1 MLKKIVIT
9 LLALALIGGLL
20 FVVQV
25 LRESSEEGEGKPRTV
40 AAAELRTLRNLIESS
55 GLVEAQNSTDVRSEI
70 SGRIQKLHVENG
82 DMVSRGDIL
91 IELDRITPEAELRE
105 AERNYEAEQLRT
117 DRARRDYERL
127 RDLWEREFA
136 RESEYLD
143 ALTNYRLAEIQVQ
156 VRETQ
161 LERAR
166 ENLAQTTIRA
176 PQSGMVVD
184 ITVNE
189 GQVITGATSVNEG
202 TRLMSIYDLDLLLV
216 QLNVN
221 ELDIEKLQLGGVA
234 RVTFDSLPDVEIK
247 GSVYRVSPFA
257 TQRDNVPVF
266 RVAVAF
272 DAGDL
277 FIRPG
282 ISSRIRIVVEE
293 LEDVVAV
300 PISAVFRDGRRRF
313 IMVRNEQG
321 EFERR
326 NVELGLSDSG
336 WVQIVKGVDAG
347 EEISLLRGQT
357 VRRG

>member
-1 MLKKIVIT
+1 MVKKIILIV
-9 LLALALIGGLL
+9 LALALIGGLV

-25 LRESSEEGEGKPRTV
+25 LRGPSDAGNSGPRTV
-40 AAAELRTLRNLIESS
+40 AGAELRTLRSLIESS

-70 SGRIQKLHVENG
+70 SGRIQKLHVKDG

-91 IELDRITPEAELRE
+91 AELDRITPEAELRE

-117 DRARRDYERL
+117 ERARRDYERL
-127 RDLWEREFA
+127 KDLWEREFA

-143 ALTNYRLAEIQVQ
+143 ALTNYRLAAIQVQ

-221 ELDIEKLQLGGVA
+221 ELDIEKLQLGDAA
-234 RVTFDSLPDVEIK
+234 RVTFDSLPDVEIN

-257 TQRDNVPVF
+257 TQRDNLPVF

-272 DAGDL
+272 DAGEL

-282 ISSRIRIVVEE
+282 VSARIRIVVKE
-293 LEDVVAV
+293 LKDVVAV
-300 PISAVFRDGRRRF
+300 PISAVFRDGRRRY
-313 IMVRNEQG
+313 IMVKNEDG

-336 WVQIVKGVDAG
+336 WVQILDGVNSGD
-347 EEISLLRGQT
+347 EVSLMRPQGG
-357 VRRG
+357 RRS